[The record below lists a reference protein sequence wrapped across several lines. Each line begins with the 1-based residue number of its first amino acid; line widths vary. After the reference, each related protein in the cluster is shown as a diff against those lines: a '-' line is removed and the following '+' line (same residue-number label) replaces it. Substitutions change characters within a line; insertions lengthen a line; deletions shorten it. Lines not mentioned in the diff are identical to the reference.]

1 MRLLKWHEAR
11 VVERGGYACGVVS
24 ARLQRVE
31 SVRVEKKIDKADIGT
46 FDGHELFS
54 TFMFVDYAKKMKPNV
69 VCHNHWADAIAQF
82 QFHEKIQKDESGRRV
97 RRVAAPNAI
106 CKEAA

>member
-1 MRLLKWHEAR
+1 MRLLQWHEAR

-31 SVRVEKKIDKADIGT
+31 SVRVEKKIDKADRGNAAV
-46 FDGHELFS
+46 H
-54 TFMFVDYAKKMKPNV
+54 
-69 VCHNHWADAIAQF
+69 
-82 QFHEKIQKDESGRRV
+82 FHLYGKIQKDESAMYVHRV
-97 RRVAAPNAI
+97 VASNAI

>member
-1 MRLLKWHEAR
+1 MRLLQWHEAR

-31 SVRVEKKIDKADIGT
+31 SVRVEKKIDKADRG
-46 FDGHELFS
+46 
-54 TFMFVDYAKKMKPNV
+54 N
-69 VCHNHWADAIAQF
+69 AIVH
-82 QFHEKIQKDESGRRV
+82 FHLYGSSHKDESV
-97 RRVAAPNAI
+97 RHIHRVATPNAI